1 MTIKFPNLSRWK
13 ELHVH
18 QSPDHGS
25 KNSSRNIMVLKK
37 RSNIDKFRMLM
48 VVGLTCGNPVYS
60 LKIAYENMLNTKS
73 HLKPNK
79 LVDN

>member
-1 MTIKFPNLSRWK
+1 
-13 ELHVH
+13 
-18 QSPDHGS
+18 
-25 KNSSRNIMVLKK
+25 
-37 RSNIDKFRMLM
+37 M